1 MQNKKV
7 LNITLPIYYGLIIIP
22 IILFLTSAIVDL
34 WFYGEELLYLD
45 QIFWIEPK
53 QWEWMIYIIAIA
65 VLLTALIGVLLRVEW
80 GRKLFL
86 YSYLLSYLLYF
97 LPSMQWVYMSKLAS
111 LFYDAANIFLGMLLL
126 VLLMPSL
133 YQPIFAKKDKR

>member
-1 MQNKKV
+1 MKNKKV

-45 QIFWIEPK
+45 RIFWIEPK
-53 QWEWMIYIIAIA
+53 QWEWMTYIIAIA
-65 VLLTALIGVLLRVEW
+65 VLLTALIGILLRAEW

-86 YSYLLSYLLYF
+86 YSYFLSYLLYF